1 MDGAQAAAKPPG
13 SAVRTLGKATRVGG
27 CFVLFGLGI
36 YLLAVNTTL
45 SLRAG
50 TCCFVALI
58 LAVGVVR
65 WLGRDTD
72 EGGIGVVCVSAA
84 ALAVSLCE
92 LALTYGQQRH
102 WNSGGLH
109 ALNTVTDWVLIPVS
123 LCVATVMLLME
134 WPAARRW
141 LMKPFARG

>member
-1 MDGAQAAAKPPG
+1 VSGAHAAAKPPG
-13 SAVRTLGKATRVGG
+13 SGVRALGKAAQVAG
-27 CFVLFGLGI
+27 CLVLFGLGI
-36 YLLAVNTTL
+36 YLFVLNTTL

-50 TCCFVALI
+50 TCCNVAVL
-58 LAVGVVR
+58 LAVGIAR
-65 WLGRDTD
+65 WLKRDTE

-84 ALAVSLCE
+84 AMAVSLCE

-102 WNSGGLH
+102 WPSGALH
-109 ALNTVTDWVLIPVS
+109 ALNTVTDWVLIPEAV
-123 LCVATVMLLME
+123 CVGTVILLME